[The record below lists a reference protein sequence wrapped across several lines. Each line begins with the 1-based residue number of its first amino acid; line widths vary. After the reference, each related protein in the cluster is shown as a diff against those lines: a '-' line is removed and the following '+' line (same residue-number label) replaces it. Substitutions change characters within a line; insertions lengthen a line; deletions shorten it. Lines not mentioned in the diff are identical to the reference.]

1 MKSWS
6 WAVRHRCG
14 NSRNSLPLRLIRLG
28 TYVSLICPT
37 LGGDTGAG
45 MIKIEEFR
53 PHFVLFEQYLEQW
66 LQRQPDSD
74 TYRIHCGQ
82 FQRFL
87 NRLQER
93 VRWEYPLVSD
103 QLEAKNAYQNLTGVT
118 MSKAQYLLGEPQ
130 PTHELKNTLHQLCLS
145 IESIR
150 NLQVALPKLSE
161 VRILNEILILISRRQ
176 AESFDIEPLQ
186 MRLPSATKWVSDS
199 EMGWALFARQF
210 PGVTSIHEP
219 ARISLAALKAELE
232 KMAMAL
238 READL
243 SSLTAAAESV
253 ERESQTLTS
262 FEAARLQLEK
272 NNSDWEGDVHLLR
285 ARRENESR
293 AIVSAEAVSE
303 LHRYFSNRTRT
314 LANLR
319 LQHRGRNPREEKV
332 ELVEKLSKEFAQLRS
347 AWQSACLETPPN
359 PESVSIL
366 LSLCA
371 NWETSFSR
379 LSQRILA
386 TSEDGKREISA
397 S

>member
-1 MKSWS
+1 
-6 WAVRHRCG
+6 
-14 NSRNSLPLRLIRLG
+14 
-28 TYVSLICPT
+28 
-37 LGGDTGAG
+37 